1 MADLNRGNR
10 PLSPHLQIYRLQL
23 NMLLSIFHRMTG
35 VGLALGAVLVVWW
48 LLAAATSPEYFATV
62 DWLLAAATSPEYFAT
77 VDGLL
82 TSWSGLLVLL
92 GMTWA
97 LAYHLLNGI
106 RHLVWDIG
114 YGYEMETAERSGV
127 AVVIGSGV
135 LTVLLW
141 LVA

>member
-1 MADLNRGNR
+1 MADENRGNR

-23 NMLLSIFHRMTG
+23 TMVLSIFHRMTG

-48 LLAAATSPEYFATV
+48 LMAAAISPGYFAV
-62 DWLLAAATSPEYFAT
+62 

-82 TSWSGLLVLL
+82 TSWLGYLVLL

-106 RHLVWDIG
+106 RHQFWDMG
-114 YGYEMETAERSGV
+114 YGFEMETVNRSGI

>member
-1 MADLNRGNR
+1 MADVNRGKR
-10 PLSPHLQIYRLQL
+10 PLSPHLQIYRPQL
-23 NMLLSIFHRMTG
+23 TSVLSIFHRMTG

-48 LLAAATSPEYFATV
+48 LIAAATG
-62 DWLLAAATSPEYFAT
+62 PEYFAT

-82 TSWSGLLVLL
+82 TSWVGLLVLL

-106 RHLVWDIG
+106 RHLFWDLG
-114 YGYEMETAERSGV
+114 YGFEMETVERSGI

-135 LTVLLW
+135 LSVLLW
-141 LVA
+141 LAA

>member
-1 MADLNRGNR
+1 MADVNRGNR
-10 PLSPHLQIYRLQL
+10 PLSPHLQVYRPQL
-23 NMLLSIFHRMTG
+23 TSVLSIFHRMTG

-48 LLAAATSPEYFATV
+48 LMAAATSPRYFAV
-62 DWLLAAATSPEYFAT
+62 

-82 TSWSGLLVLL
+82 TSWLGLLVLL

-106 RHLVWDIG
+106 RHLVWDLG
-114 YGYEMETAERSGV
+114 YGFEMETVNRSGI

>member
-1 MADLNRGNR
+1 
-10 PLSPHLQIYRLQL
+10 
-23 NMLLSIFHRMTG
+23 LSIVHRMTG
-35 VGLALGAVLVVWW
+35 VGLTLGAVLVVWW
-48 LLAAATSPEYFATV
+48 LLAAATGPEYFAI
-62 DWLLAAATSPEYFAT
+62 

-82 TSWSGLLVLL
+82 TSWIGLLVLL
-92 GMTWA
+92 GSTWA

-114 YGYEMETAERSGV
+114 YGYELETVDRSGI
-127 AVVIGSGV
+127 AVLIGSGV

>member
-1 MADLNRGNR
+1 MADVKRGNR
-10 PLSPHLQIYRLQL
+10 PLSPHLQIYRPQITS
-23 NMLLSIFHRMTG
+23 MLSIIHRMTG
-35 VGLALGAVLVVWW
+35 VGMALGAVLVVWW
-48 LLAAATSPEYFATV
+48 LLAAATGPGYFAM
-62 DWLLAAATSPEYFAT
+62 

-82 TSWSGLLVLL
+82 TSWIGLLVLL
-92 GMTWA
+92 GSTWA

-106 RHLVWDIG
+106 RHLIWDMG
-114 YGYEMETAERSGV
+114 YGYELETVDKTGW

>member
-1 MADLNRGNR
+1 MADVNPGNR
-10 PLSPHLQIYRLQL
+10 PLSPHLQIYRPQISSV
-23 NMLLSIFHRMTG
+23 LSILHRITG

-48 LLAAATSPEYFATV
+48 LLAAATG
-62 DWLLAAATSPEYFAT
+62 PEYFAT

-82 TSWSGLLVLL
+82 TSWIGHLVLL
-92 GMTWA
+92 GVTWA

-106 RHLVWDIG
+106 RHLFWDMG
-114 YGYEMETAERSGV
+114 YGFEIETVDKTGW
-127 AVVIGSGV
+127 AVVIGSAV

>member
-1 MADLNRGNR
+1 
-10 PLSPHLQIYRLQL
+10 LQIYRPQITSV
-23 NMLLSIFHRMTG
+23 LSILHRITG

-48 LLAAATSPEYFATV
+48 LLAAATG
-62 DWLLAAATSPEYFAT
+62 PEYFAT

-82 TSWSGLLVLL
+82 TSWIGHLVLL
-92 GMTWA
+92 GVTWA

-106 RHLVWDIG
+106 RHLFWDMGHG
-114 YGYEMETAERSGV
+114 YALETVDKTGW
-127 AVVIGSGV
+127 AVVIGSAV

>member
-1 MADLNRGNR
+1 MADVNQGNR
-10 PLSPHLQIYRLQL
+10 PLSPHLQIYRPQITS
-23 NMLLSIFHRMTG
+23 MLSIVHRMTG

-48 LLAAATSPEYFATV
+48 LLAAATGPEYFAI
-62 DWLLAAATSPEYFAT
+62 

-82 TSWSGLLVLL
+82 TSWIGHLVLL
-92 GMTWA
+92 GSTWA

-114 YGYEMETAERSGV
+114 YGYELETAERSGI
-127 AVVIGSGV
+127 AVLIGSGV